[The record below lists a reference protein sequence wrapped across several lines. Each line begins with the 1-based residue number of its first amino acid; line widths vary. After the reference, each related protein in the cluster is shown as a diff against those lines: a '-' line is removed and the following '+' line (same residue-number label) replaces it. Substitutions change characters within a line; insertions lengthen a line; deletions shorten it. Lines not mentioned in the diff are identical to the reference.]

1 MLDQVRV
8 LVSFHTDFSLFITNP
23 ALIRVLRRNFDEV
36 SDFEYPNSIPRSS
49 SKKNRLPLLRAHA
62 NTLLMVDPLW

>member
-8 LVSFHTDFSLFITNP
+8 LVSFHTNFSLFITNP

-49 SKKNRLPLLRAHA
+49 SKKIDYPYYVHTPILY
-62 NTLLMVDPLW
+62 